1 MIYLDWA
8 ASAPPDARA
17 LDEARE
23 VSARLYANPSSP
35 HTAGRE
41 AGARLARA
49 RADLAGLLGAEPE
62 EVLFTSG
69 GTESNTSVI
78 LSVLA
83 RLRLGGPRGLK
94 VVTTAVEH
102 SSVYEQ
108 ARALESYGF
117 ACALVRPDA
126 NGIVAPS
133 KVADALDEDTAL
145 VSVMLV
151 NNETGAIQRVAE
163 IAEAVRDR
171 SARAGRRIL
180 LHTDAVQAFGKIPF
194 SPAKLGVDAASISG
208 HKIGAPR
215 GIGALY
221 LRKGTSLEPIALGGG
236 QEKGMRPGTEN
247 LPGICALT
255 RAAGDRLADLP
266 RMLEE
271 AREKAERLISGL
283 LAIPGARLFPEAR
296 TEQPGERKCAFGAL
310 RFSPWIVSV
319 GFPPLPGEVV
329 VRLAESR
336 GFLVSTGSA
345 CSSRKRDRTRV
356 LEASGLSPET
366 ALCAVRISTGPATTD
381 AEIDGLVEAL
391 AREVPPVRAMSR
403 GRAR

>member
-8 ASAPPDARA
+8 ASAPPDAHA
-17 LDEARE
+17 IDEARE

-35 HTAGRE
+35 HAAGRE

-49 RADLAGLLGAEPE
+49 RADIAALLGVEPDE
-62 EVLFTSG
+62 IVFTSG
-69 GTESNTSVI
+69 GTESNATVL
-78 LSVLA
+78 LSLLA
-83 RLRLGGPRGLK
+83 RLRLGGSRGLK
-94 VVTTAVEH
+94 IVTTAIEH
-102 SSVYEQ
+102 SSVFEQ
-108 ARALESYGF
+108 ARALEAFGF
-117 ACALVRPDA
+117 RCSFVRPDS

-133 KVADALDEDTAL
+133 TVAEALDEETAL

-151 NNETGAIQRVAE
+151 NNETGSIQRISE
-163 IAEAVRDR
+163 IAEAVRER

-194 SPAKLGVDAASISG
+194 SPGMLGVDAASLSG
-208 HKIGAPR
+208 HKLGAPR

-221 LRKGTSLEPIALGGG
+221 LRKGTSLEPLALGGG
-236 QEKGMRPGTEN
+236 QEKGRRPGTEN
-247 LPGICALT
+247 LPGICALA
-255 RAAGDRLADLP
+255 RAADDRLAVLP
-266 RMLEE
+266 RELEE
-271 AREKAERLISGL
+271 ARKKAERLIKGL
-283 LAIPGARLFPEAR
+283 LTIPGARLFPEGRAN
-296 TEQPGERKCAFGAL
+296 EPGE

-345 CSSRKRDRTRV
+345 CSSRKKDRTRV

-366 ALCAVRISTGPATTD
+366 ALCAVRVSTGPATTFE
-381 AEIDGLVEAL
+381 EIDGLIDAL
-391 AREVPPVRAMSR
+391 ARDVPPVRAMSL

>member
-8 ASAPPDARA
+8 ASAPPDAHA
-17 LDEARE
+17 IDEARE

-35 HTAGRE
+35 HAAGRE

-49 RADLAGLLGAEPE
+49 RADIAALLGAEPDE
-62 EVLFTSG
+62 IVFTSG
-69 GTESNTSVI
+69 GTESNATVL
-78 LSVLA
+78 LSLLA
-83 RLRLGGPRGLK
+83 RLRLGGSRGLK
-94 VVTTAVEH
+94 IVTTAIEH
-102 SSVYEQ
+102 SSVFEQ
-108 ARALESYGF
+108 ARALEAFGF
-117 ACALVRPDA
+117 RCAFVRPDS

-133 KVADALDEDTAL
+133 AVAEALDEDTAL

-163 IAEAVRDR
+163 IAEVVRER
-171 SARAGRRIL
+171 CTRAGRRIL
-180 LHTDAVQAFGKIPF
+180 LHTDAVQAFAKIPF
-194 SPAKLGVDAASISG
+194 SPGSLGVDAASLSG

-221 LRKGTSLEPIALGGG
+221 VRKETTMEPLALGGG
-236 QEKGMRPGTEN
+236 QEKGRRPGTEN
-247 LPGICALT
+247 LPGICALA
-255 RAAGDRLADLP
+255 RAADDGLAALP
-266 RMLEE
+266 REMEE
-271 AREKAERLISGL
+271 ARKKAERLIEGL
-283 LAIPGARLFPEAR
+283 LAIPGARLFPEGRAD
-296 TEQPGERKCAFGAL
+296 QPDE

-345 CSSRKRDRTRV
+345 CSSRKKDRTRV
-356 LEASGLSPET
+356 LEATGLSPET
-366 ALCAVRISTGPATTD
+366 ALCAVRVSTGPATTRE
-381 AEIDGLVEAL
+381 EIDGLIDAL

>member
-17 LDEARE
+17 IDEAGE

-35 HTAGRE
+35 HAAGRE

-49 RADLAGLLGAEPE
+49 RADIAALLGAAPD
-62 EVLFTSG
+62 EVVFTSG
-69 GTESNTSVI
+69 GTESNATVL
-78 LSVLA
+78 LSLLA

-94 VVTTAVEH
+94 IVTTAIEH

-108 ARALESYGF
+108 VRALEAFGF
-117 ACALVRPDA
+117 RSSIVRPDS

-133 KVADALDEDTAL
+133 TIADALDDETAL

-151 NNETGAIQRVAE
+151 NNETGAIQRISE
-163 IAEAVRDR
+163 IAEAVRER

-194 SPAKLGVDAASISG
+194 SPGVLGVDAASLSG
-208 HKIGAPR
+208 HKLGAPR

-221 LRKGTSLEPIALGGG
+221 LRKGTSLDPLALGGG
-236 QEKGMRPGTEN
+236 QEKGRRPGTEN
-247 LPGICALT
+247 LPGICALA
-255 RAAGDRLADLP
+255 RAAGDRLAALP
-266 RMLEE
+266 RELEE
-271 AREKAERLISGL
+271 AKKKAERLIRGL

-296 TEQPGERKCAFGAL
+296 AAQPGEP
-310 RFSPWIVSV
+310 FSPWIVSF

-345 CSSRKRDRTRV
+345 CSSRKKDRTRV
-356 LEASGLSPET
+356 LEATGLSPET
-366 ALCAVRISTGPATTD
+366 ARCAVRVSTGPATTLE
-381 AEIDGLVEAL
+381 EIDGLIDAL
-391 AREVPPVRAMSR
+391 AREVPPVRAVSQ